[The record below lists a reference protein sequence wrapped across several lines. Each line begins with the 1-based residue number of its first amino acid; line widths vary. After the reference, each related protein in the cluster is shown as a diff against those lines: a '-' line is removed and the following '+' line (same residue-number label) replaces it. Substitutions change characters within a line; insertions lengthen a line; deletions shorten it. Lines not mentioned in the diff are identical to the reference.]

1 MHQNTK
7 SRNATRRS
15 ATLEFQGRMGLS
27 IEDDE
32 EEEEFNR
39 AEFEE
44 EETKEGGIQHQ
55 NERKLS
61 DVKESMPQI
70 MQQ

>member
-1 MHQNTK
+1 M
-7 SRNATRRS
+7 
-15 ATLEFQGRMGLS
+15 EFQGRMGLS

-61 DVKESMPQI
+61 NVKESMPQI